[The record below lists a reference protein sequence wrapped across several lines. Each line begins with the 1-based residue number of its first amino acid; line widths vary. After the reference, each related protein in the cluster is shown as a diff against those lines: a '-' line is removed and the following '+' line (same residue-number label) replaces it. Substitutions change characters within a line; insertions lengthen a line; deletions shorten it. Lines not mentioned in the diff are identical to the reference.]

1 MARRRGNT
9 FNFLQANSKADDF
22 SVKPIKAEFGGSLP
36 SSIYRINSA
45 SSWSR
50 WRRGFEIATAS
61 YYQNTIDFPFT
72 YKPLEEPSLSSYV
85 DSRGISS
92 GIRTFCIN
100 TYIYSVS
107 TL

>member
-9 FNFLQANSKADDF
+9 FNFLQANAKADDF

-72 YKPLEEPSLSSYV
+72 YKIPYLKEHLPLLV
-85 DSRGISS
+85 
-92 GIRTFCIN
+92 IN
-100 TYIYSVS
+100 LLFPEYSKDF
-107 TL
+107 LLEIKN